1 MHVQRRK
8 KWLHRQGHLDR
19 REKQSALG
27 FPRHKRRGRQ
37 RFKIHAQVLEVY
49 GLGSRI

>member
-27 FPRHKRRGRQ
+27 FPSHKRRGRQ
-37 RFKIHAQVLEVY
+37 RFTIHAQVPEVY